1 MIETELEV
9 LSLGA
14 LLLLV
19 DCICCL
25 IAAFRRTPLLGE
37 IAGGGTAGALALV
50 LLTRMIPFPLAAIA
64 SLIIGGVIAWMKAK
78 SFVPSDKTVH
88 GGLGGDHNTEL

>member
-1 MIETELEV
+1 MIETQLEV
-9 LSLGA
+9 LYLAA

-25 IAAFRRTPLLGE
+25 IAAYRKNPTLSA

-50 LLTRMIPFPLAAIA
+50 LLTRMVPLPIA
-64 SLIIGGVIAWMKAK
+64 VFTSIAMGSVIAWLRFK
-78 SFVPSDKTVH
+78 SSEKVSNAEVS
-88 GGLGGDHNTEL
+88 

>member
-1 MIETELEV
+1 MIETQLEV
-9 LSLGA
+9 FYLAA

-25 IAAFRRTPLLGE
+25 IAAYRKNPMLGA

-50 LLTRMIPFPLAAIA
+50 LLTTMVPFPMAAFA
-64 SLIIGGVIAWMKAK
+64 SITIGGTIGWMKAK
-78 SFVPSDKTVH
+78 ALSPSDSGTAH
-88 GGLGGDHNTEL
+88 G

>member
-1 MIETELEV
+1 MIETQLEV
-9 LSLGA
+9 LYLAA

-25 IAAFRRTPLLGE
+25 IAAYRKNPTLAA

-50 LLTRMIPFPLAAIA
+50 LLTRMIPLPIAVFASIAIG
-64 SLIIGGVIAWMKAK
+64 SVIAWLRFK
-78 SFVPSDKTVH
+78 SSEKVSNRSYSNAD
-88 GGLGGDHNTEL
+88 

>member
-1 MIETELEV
+1 MIETQLEV
-9 LSLGA
+9 LYLAA

-25 IAAFRRTPLLGE
+25 IAAYRKNPTLAA

-50 LLTRMIPFPLAAIA
+50 LLTRMVPLPLAALGSIA
-64 SLIIGGVIAWMKAK
+64 VGGVVAWMKAK
-78 SFVPSDKTVH
+78 SLEPSDNEVAH
-88 GGLGGDHNTEL
+88 G